1 VNPLS
6 KLPSV
11 TVSGILSDAWRLY
24 RLLFRRSIGFAAVVI
39 AVLTAVN
46 VAQYAVPR
54 HTGLSVLLGIAAV
67 VLAFAGPVII
77 QGALIELVRNIH
89 EGRRPAGINALLERV
104 GECFWQL
111 LKVSI
116 IYGLG
121 VGLGLVLFIVP
132 GLIIMAR
139 WSLMAP
145 LVVLENVTQG
155 AAARSSSLVRG
166 KAQTVLLALLVGLAV
181 SGIPSYIVYIAPIAL
196 YWQLLFSFVWGSLTV
211 PFSAYL
217 FTVIYYRITDPERSV
232 IDPAVSSWKS
242 LWNGA

>member
-1 VNPLS
+1 M
-6 KLPSV
+6 
-11 TVSGILSDAWRLY
+11 TVSGIFSDAWRLY

-54 HTGLSVLLGIAAV
+54 HTGLSVLLGIAAI
-67 VLAFAGPVII
+67 VLALAGPVII

-89 EGRRPAGINALLERV
+89 EGRRPADVNALLERV

-111 LKVSI
+111 IKVSI

-121 VGLGLVLFIVP
+121 VGLGLVLLIVP

-145 LVVLENVTQG
+145 LVVLENVTHG

-166 KAQTVLLALLVGLAV
+166 KAQTVLLALVVGLAV
-181 SGIPSYIVYIAPIAL
+181 TSIPAYVVYLAPIAL
-196 YWQLLFSFVWGSLTV
+196 YWQLLFSFVWGSLTA
-211 PFSAYL
+211 PFSAHL
-217 FTVIYYRITDPERSV
+217 LTVIYYRITDPERPVIADSV
-232 IDPAVSSWKS
+232 STWES
-242 LWNGA
+242 LWKAA

>member
-1 VNPLS
+1 M
-6 KLPSV
+6 

-24 RLLFRRSIGFAAVVI
+24 RMLFRRSIGFAAVVI

-54 HTGLSVLLGIAAV
+54 HTGLSVLLGISAV
-67 VLAFAGPVII
+67 VLALAGPVII

-89 EGRRPAGINALLERV
+89 EGRRPADVNALLERV

-145 LVVLENVTQG
+145 LVVLENVTRG

-166 KAQTVLLALLVGLAV
+166 KAQTVLLALVVGLAV
-181 SGIPSYIVYIAPIAL
+181 TSIPAYIVYLAPIAL
-196 YWQLLFSFVWGSLTV
+196 YWQLLFSFDWGSLPA
-211 PFSAYL
+211 PFSAHL
-217 FTVIYYRITDPERSV
+217 LTVIYYRITDPERPV
-232 IDPAVSSWKS
+232 IADSASSWKS
-242 LWNGA
+242 L